1 VRVLIAGCG
10 DVGTRAG
17 LLLAAEGHEVHGITR
32 RGVLPAPL
40 IAHAHDLIDPTA
52 RFEAGAFDALVWC
65 PTPSTRDEP
74 GYRAVFIDAPLRLL
88 DRLPQAPRRLVFV
101 SSTAVWGDAGG
112 AWVDEDTPAHPD
124 GYNGA
129 VLLEAEALLA
139 ARVPGTVSLRLAGI
153 YGPGRTRMID
163 RARAGAPVQSEPPAW
178 TNRIHVDD
186 AAAAVALLVQSDAQG
201 IVTGVD
207 DEPVP
212 EHVVLAWIAAKLGQP
227 APPAV
232 AGPAPANK
240 RLSNRRLRALGWRP
254 CYPDF
259 RSGYA
264 AMLAATSAD
273 APPSG

>member
-17 LLLAAEGHEVHGITR
+17 LLLAAAGHAVHGITR

-40 IAHAHDLIDPTA
+40 VAHAFDLTDPAATLD
-52 RFEAGAFDALVWC
+52 AGAFDALVWC
-65 PTPSTRDEP
+65 PTPSSRDER

-88 DRLPQAPRRLVFV
+88 DRLPQTPRRLVFV

-124 GYNGA
+124 GWNGA
-129 VLLEAEALLA
+129 ALLEAEALLA
-139 ARVPGTVSLRLAGI
+139 ARVPGAVSLRLAGI
-153 YGPGRTRMID
+153 YGPGRTRMVD
-163 RARAGAPVQSEPPAW
+163 RARAGTPVQAEPPAW

-201 IVTGVD
+201 VVTGVD

-212 EHVVLAWIAAKLGQP
+212 EHVVLAWIAARLGLP
-227 APPAV
+227 APPAA

-254 CYPDF
+254 RHPDF

-264 AMLAATSAD
+264 ELLGSL
-273 APPSG
+273 